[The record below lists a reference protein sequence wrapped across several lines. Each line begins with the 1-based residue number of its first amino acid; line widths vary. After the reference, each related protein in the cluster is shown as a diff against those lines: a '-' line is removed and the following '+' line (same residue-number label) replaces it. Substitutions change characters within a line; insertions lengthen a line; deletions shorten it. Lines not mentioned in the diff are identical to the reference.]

1 MPRHFSSSTKFIA
14 QKFFPI
20 AKAMVL
26 IIRNI
31 YDLHLIAH
39 CSETEPLK
47 RCKDNKIATQTKCIV
62 RFQNEWAGCKKER
75 QHDH

>member
-31 YDLHLIAH
+31 YDFSICAH

-47 RCKDNKIATQTKCIV
+47 RGKDNKIATQTKCFV
-62 RFQNEWAGCKKER
+62 LFENEVNGYKKER